1 MIISVVIPV
10 YNSSK
15 SLGELYARLR
25 DVLDSTGDDWE
36 IIMVDDRSRDDS
48 FQVMQNLRQL
58 DRRAKII
65 RLERNSGQ
73 HSATIC
79 GLAYSKGEYL
89 ITIDDDLQHLP
100 EAIPRLLQEIKAGHD
115 VVFGISGQM
124 QQNLYRNWGS
134 RLIDKSINA
143 IFPRFGGIK
152 RSSFRALNRDLTNR
166 MLANPHSPIYMAA
179 LILSHAHNPGNI
191 EVEHQIRRY
200 GRSNYNVLKTLV
212 MTRDLLMN
220 YSYWPIKILALL
232 WLAFSLL
239 GLVWLQMGRLYPN
252 HPGTASGTVIFSVL
266 GAILAL
272 LSIWLAA
279 EYWLKSR
286 RHKASCGWPYKIA
299 EIQM

>member
-25 DVLDSTGDDWE
+25 DVLDSAGDDWE
-36 IIMVDDRSRDDS
+36 IIMVDDRSQDDS
-48 FQVMQNLRQL
+48 FQVMQNLRKL
-58 DRRAKII
+58 DCRVKLI

-73 HSATIC
+73 HGATLC
-79 GLAYSKGEYL
+79 GLAYSNGEYL

-115 VVFGISGQM
+115 VVFGIPGQM
-124 QQNLYRNWGS
+124 QQNRYRNWGS

-152 RSSFRALNRDLTNR
+152 RSSFRALHRNLTNR
-166 MLANPHSPIYMAA
+166 MLTEPHSPIYMAA
-179 LILSHAHNPGNI
+179 LILSHAYNPGNI
-191 EVEHQIRRY
+191 EVEHQIRKY
-200 GRSNYNVLKTLV
+200 GRSNYNIRKTLV
-212 MTRDLLMN
+212 MTRDLLIN
-220 YSYWPIKILALL
+220 YSYLPIKILALL

-239 GLVWLQMGRLYPN
+239 GLVWLQMGRLYPD
-252 HPGTASGTVIFSVL
+252 HPGAAFGTVIFSVL
-266 GAILAL
+266 GSILAL
-272 LSIWLAA
+272 ASLWLAA

-286 RHKASCGWPYKIA
+286 RHKASRGWPYEIE
-299 EIQM
+299 EIQL